1 METIYFIVNT
11 QARNGH
17 CLKTWQ
23 SVETELQK
31 HDIKYHAFFTR
42 YRGHAIELASD
53 LAKKNVQRQITLV
66 AVGGDG
72 TMHEV
77 MNGAF
82 PFPNVS
88 IGFIPG
94 GSGNDFSRGFFIPSK
109 PKSALHCLLDSMKDA
124 PKWIDSGKVSSN
136 SKDSKDSKDR
146 YFINN
151 MGVGFDALISYEVNQ
166 SRMKKILNKLRMGRM
181 IYVYYLLKKLFTY
194 RCSVLDI
201 TIDGKKYTF
210 HDTWFVTVSN
220 QPFYGGGMK
229 IAPTASPCDG
239 ILNITIVHELSR
251 LKLLLVFISVFGG
264 KHVGFKEVKSFEGR
278 KIEIQ
283 TNEALYVHADGEY
296 IGKTPLEVTIQPS
309 ALSVFLKKGESEACE
324 WKERKMNDTR

>member
-31 HDIKYHAFFTR
+31 HDVKYHAFFTK
-42 YRGHAIELASD
+42 YPGHAIELASD
-53 LAKKNVQRQITLV
+53 LAKKNAHRQIVLI

-77 MNGAF
+77 MNGAV

-88 IGFIPG
+88 LGFIPG
-94 GSGNDFSRGFFIPSK
+94 GSGNDFSRGFLIPSK
-109 PKSALHCLLDSMKDA
+109 PKAALECLLDSMKGS
-124 PKWIDSGKVSSN
+124 PQWIDSGKVSIN
-136 SKDSKDSKDR
+136 HKER

-151 MGVGFDALISYEVNQ
+151 MGAGFDALISYEVNQ

-181 IYVYYLLKKLFTY
+181 VYVYYLLKKLFTY
-194 RCSVLDI
+194 RRSVLDI

-210 HDTWFVTVSN
+210 QDTWFVTVSN

-239 ILNITIVHELSR
+239 LLNVTIVHELSR

-278 KIEIQ
+278 KIEVK
-283 TNEALYVHADGEY
+283 TNEALFAHADGEY
-296 IGKTPLEVTIQPS
+296 IGKTPLEVTIQPH
-309 ALSVFLKKGESEACE
+309 ALSVFLRKGEVEACE
-324 WKERKMNDTR
+324 WKERRMNDTR